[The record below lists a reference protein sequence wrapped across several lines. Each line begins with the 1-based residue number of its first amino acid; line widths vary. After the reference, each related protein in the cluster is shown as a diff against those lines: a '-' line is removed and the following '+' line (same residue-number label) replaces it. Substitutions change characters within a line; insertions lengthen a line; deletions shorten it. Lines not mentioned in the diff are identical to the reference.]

1 MQDVM
6 VLGMCNLTYL
16 YEWTALFLYNVMQMN
31 RLSIVS
37 YGGISILHAL

>member
-31 RLSIVS
+31 WLSIVPYRGFS
-37 YGGISILHAL
+37 